1 MGNNCS
7 NRRNRGQALIVTGLI
22 ITLILMSTVYYVLET
37 EKQTMSIQNTAN
49 SDFLAA
55 TLSTKNTLI
64 SALANAS
71 NGGDK
76 ESLTRNLNRLAAVLH
91 THSYDAEFDL
101 SFAPLNSSPYEDGM
115 WISWGEDGSG
125 VSSAY
130 VSFTI
135 NVSASAANYHSDYE
149 TNITTAV
156 QIQGVYTG
164 GGSEKIVN
172 VTCTVYD
179 ENGPALA
186 SRIDIFYQNQT
197 DESWLKVDWQNNP
210 AIVDYGNGTYAISFQ
225 SHSQEPVRVSAQIND
240 LRGIYVMAN
249 ATCTQL

>member
-1 MGNNCS
+1 MRNNSS

-37 EKQTMSIQNTAN
+37 EKQTISIQNTAN
-49 SDFLAA
+49 YDVPA
-55 TLSTKNTLI
+55 TTLNTKNTII

-76 ESLTRNLNRLAAVLH
+76 ESLTRNLNRLETVLH
-91 THSYDAEFDL
+91 TRSYDAEFDL

-115 WISWGEDGSG
+115 WISWGENGSG
-125 VSSAY
+125 VSSAC

-135 NVSASAANYHSDYE
+135 NVSESAANYHLDYE

-156 QIQGVYTG
+156 QIQGVCTG

-179 ENGPALA
+179 ENGPELA

-197 DESWLKVDWQNNP
+197 DESWLKVDWQNNR
-210 AIVDYGNGTYAISFQ
+210 AIVDYGNGTYAVSFQ
-225 SHSQEPVRVSAQIND
+225 AYSQEPVRVSAQIND
-240 LRGIYVMAN
+240 LRDIYVMAN

>member
-7 NRRNRGQALIVTGLI
+7 NPRNRGQALIVTGLI

-49 SDFLAA
+49 SDFLAT
-55 TLSTKNTLI
+55 TLSIKNTLI

-76 ESLTRNLNRLAAVLH
+76 ESLTRNLNRLTAVLH

-101 SFAPLNSSPYEDGM
+101 SFVPLNSSPYEDGL

-135 NVSASAANYHSDYE
+135 NVSASAANYHLDYE

-164 GGSEKIVN
+164 GDSEKIVN
-172 VTCTVYD
+172 VTCTVYG

-186 SRIDIFYQNQT
+186 SKIDIFYQNQT

-225 SHSQEPVRVSAQIND
+225 AHSQEPVRVSTQIND
-240 LRGIYVMAN
+240 LRDIYVMAN
-249 ATCTQL
+249 TTCTQL

>member
-1 MGNNCS
+1 MRNSCS

-37 EKQTMSIQNTAN
+37 EKQTMSTQNTTN
-49 SDFLAA
+49 SDFLA
-55 TLSTKNTLI
+55 TMLNTKNTLI
-64 SALANAS
+64 GALANTS
-71 NGGDK
+71 NGGDM
-76 ESLTRNLNRLAAVLH
+76 ETLTRNLNKLAGVLR

-101 SFAPLNSSPYEDGM
+101 SFVSLNSSPYEDGTWM
-115 WISWGEDGSG
+115 SWGEDGSG
-125 VSSAY
+125 VSSTY

-135 NVSASAANYHSDYE
+135 NVSSSEVNYHLDYE

-164 GGSEKIVN
+164 GGSEKTVR

-186 SRIDIFYQNQT
+186 SRIGIFYQNQT
-197 DESWLKVDWQNNP
+197 DESWLKIDWQNDL

-225 SHSQEPVRVSAQIND
+225 AYSQEPVRVSAQIND
-240 LRGIYVMAN
+240 LRDIYVMAN

>member
-1 MGNNCS
+1 MRNNSS
-7 NRRNRGQALIVTGLI
+7 NRRNRCQALIVTGLI

-37 EKQTMSIQNTAN
+37 EKQTISIQNTAN
-49 SDFLAA
+49 SDVPAT
-55 TLSTKNTLI
+55 TLSTKNTII

-76 ESLTRNLNRLAAVLH
+76 ESLTRNLNRLETVLH
-91 THSYDAEFDL
+91 TRSYDAELDL

-115 WISWGEDGSG
+115 WISWGENGSG

-135 NVSASAANYHSDYE
+135 NVSESAANYHLDYE

-156 QIQGVYTG
+156 QIQGVCTG

-179 ENGPALA
+179 ENGPELA

-197 DESWLKVDWQNNP
+197 DESWLKVDWQNNR
-210 AIVDYGNGTYAISFQ
+210 AIVDYGNGTYAVSFQ
-225 SHSQEPVRVSAQIND
+225 AYSQEPVRVSAQIND
-240 LRGIYVMAN
+240 LRDIYVMAN

>member
-1 MGNNCS
+1 MRNNCG

-37 EKQTMSIQNTAN
+37 EKQTMNIQNTAN
-49 SDFLAA
+49 SDFLAT
-55 TLSTKNTLI
+55 TLNTKNTLI
-64 SALANAS
+64 SALANLS
-71 NGGDK
+71 NDGDK
-76 ESLTRNLNRLAAVLH
+76 ETLTRNLNRLATVLH
-91 THSYDAEFDL
+91 TRSYDAESDL
-101 SFAPLNSSPYEDGM
+101 SFVPLNSSPYEDGT
-115 WISWGEDGSG
+115 WISWREDGSG
-125 VSSAY
+125 VSSTY

-135 NVSASAANYHSDYE
+135 NVSSSAANYHSDYE

-156 QIQGVYTG
+156 RIQGVYTG
-164 GGSEKIVN
+164 ADIEKVVN

-179 ENGPALA
+179 ETGPALA

-225 SHSQEPVRVSAQIND
+225 ALSQEPVRVSAQIKD
-240 LRGIYVMAN
+240 LRDIYVMAN